1 MSLIADLEQ
10 KFLQPI
16 IDKIISALGPFG
28 KLFSSISKIFTT
40 FKASFTKG
48 LALSNNIRNEIN
60 EWRNFKENFHIKQ
73 RVINLPTAIDKSQ
86 ELLDKIKEAWNSI
99 VDLAK
104 QIQKQAKGQ
113 TEDPVAESEEAVS
126 ELESGGAEG
135 IQKLLSNFPKLAK
148 GLEKLLGFLAII
160 IGVLES
166 ISSAIDDLTNIL
178 AAITAIREEI
188 ETGSTIFLQ
197 QNNLRKTV
205 HLDDGTV
212 MKIRVGSLHDS

>member
-1 MSLIADLEQ
+1 MSLLGDLEQ

-16 IDKIISALGPFG
+16 IDKIIAALGPFG
-28 KLFSSISKIFTT
+28 KLFTSISKLFTG
-40 FKASFTKG
+40 FKTSFEKG
-48 LALSNNIRNEIN
+48 LALSSAIRTEIS
-60 EWRNFKENFHIKQ
+60 EWKNFKENFHVKQ

-113 TEDPVAESEEAVS
+113 TDDPVAESEEAVS

-148 GLEKLLGFLAII
+148 GLEKLLGFLAVIL
-160 IGVLES
+160 GVIES
-166 ISSAIDDLTNIL
+166 IQSAIDDLTNIL
-178 AAITAIREEI
+178 SAITGIREEI

-205 HLDDGTV
+205 TLDDGSK
-212 MKIRVGSLHDS
+212 MKIRIGSLHDS